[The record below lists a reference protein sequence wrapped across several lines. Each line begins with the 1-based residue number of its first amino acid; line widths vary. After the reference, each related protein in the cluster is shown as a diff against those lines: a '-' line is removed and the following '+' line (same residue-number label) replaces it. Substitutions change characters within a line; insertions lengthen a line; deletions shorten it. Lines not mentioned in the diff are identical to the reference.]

1 MSFTFKTLLCSS
13 LTVLGCS
20 QAAHSNEICSRA
32 APPLD
37 SALSTSHG
45 SVVFIYPRSIEHG
58 FSGCQKM
65 WGSTG
70 EPLVKLKFVNGVLV
84 LAEFFEQAR
93 TEAVLSCQYRDGKLV
108 TDLEDCPAYEDGAAG
123 MKTLPL
129 DAERRIIPPIPQG
142 RDPRR

>member
-1 MSFTFKTLLCSS
+1 MSFAFKTLLCSS
-13 LTVLGCS
+13 LTMLGCL

-65 WGSTG
+65 WGPTG
-70 EPLVKLKFVNGVLV
+70 DLLVKLRFVKGALV
-84 LAEFFEQAR
+84 LAEFFDQAR
-93 TEAVLSCQYRDGKLV
+93 TEAAVSCQYRDGKLV
-108 TDLEDCPAYEDGAAG
+108 TDFEDCPAYEDGAAG

-129 DAERRIIPPIPQG
+129 DAERRIIPSIPQD
-142 RDPRR
+142 RDPRK